1 VIAAASYACLAL
13 AALCFG
19 YRVLRGP
26 TLSDRVI
33 GVDGLLIVGVSA
45 IALEA
50 MRTGSGAF
58 LPVAVVVTLVSF
70 VSTGVMG
77 RYIEG
82 RGR

>member
-1 VIAAASYACLAL
+1 MIAAASYACLAF
-13 AALCFG
+13 AALGFG

-70 VSTGVMG
+70 VSTGVVG